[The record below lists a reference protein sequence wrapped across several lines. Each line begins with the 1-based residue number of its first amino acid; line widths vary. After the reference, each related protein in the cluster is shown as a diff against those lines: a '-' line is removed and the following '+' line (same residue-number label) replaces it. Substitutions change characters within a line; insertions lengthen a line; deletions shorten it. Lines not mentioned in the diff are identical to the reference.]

1 MTISKQYQSSYAY
14 DMLMALKLLALAE
27 QGDPVYQTTIKVAV
41 RPHEAASAMD
51 RLYSESYVIQQ
62 VHPELGIISCPNSNN
77 YIKYYS
83 SNTSLDLTIY
93 GSTEFVEEQVE
104 FIKENFTLVGS
115 YIKWF
120 YTEKDW
126 IKTPLDMDSLPID
139 SMYPFLGEETLHEYY
154 QRFLDS
160 TASIILLI
168 GPPGTGKTSFIKG
181 LLAYANTSATVTY
194 DPAILNQD
202 AMFVDF
208 IKDNDCSCLVLE
220 DSDAF
225 LSART
230 DGNTMMHRFL
240 NVSNGLVSSKGKKLI
255 FSTNLPSIRDVDPAL
270 IRPGRCFDVVKFDH
284 LTTEQAEVVA
294 GDLGLELNP
303 DPTKYTLADI
313 FHQANIAPSQ
323 SVRPSFGF
331 NQG

>member
-1 MTISKQYQSSYAY
+1 MTITKQLSNAYAY
-14 DMLMALKLLALAE
+14 DLLMSRKLLELGE
-27 QGDPVYQTTIKVAV
+27 QNLPFYQATVKVAI
-41 RPHEAASAMD
+41 RPHETATILNK
-51 RLYSESYVIQQ
+51 LYGDSFIVQQ
-62 VHPELGIISCPNSNN
+62 VHPDLGLISCPDNNN

-83 SNTSLDLTIY
+83 SNTSLDLTPY
-93 GSTEFVEEQVE
+93 GSAEFVEKQVK

-126 IKTPLDMDSLPID
+126 IKTPLDIDSLPID

-168 GPPGTGKTSFIKG
+168 GPPGSGKTSFIKG

-194 DPAILNQD
+194 DPMILNQD

-208 IKDNDCSCLVLE
+208 IRDTDCSCLILE

-230 DGNTMMHRFL
+230 EGNTMMHRFL

-284 LTTEQAEVVA
+284 LTTEQAERVA
-294 GDLGLELNP
+294 SDLGLQL
-303 DPTKYTLADI
+303 DPEPNRYTLADI
-313 FHQANIAPSQ
+313 FHQSNRAPSQ
-323 SVRPSFGF
+323 TLKPSFGF